1 MFYMKI
7 LIAYATKTGTTEKCA
22 KILAERL
29 GGADLFN
36 LSNGKPDLS
45 NYDIV
50 IIGGSIRAG
59 MLHKAAKKFV
69 QQSSAQLLEKKVA
82 FFVSSAD
89 VGRANEFLKANI
101 PAELLEKS
109 ICGDS
114 FGGEMTPESFK
125 GLFGFVIKK
134 MVESNQKK
142 GVQLPVIVPENIER
156 FAAKV
161 KAQA

>member
-1 MFYMKI
+1 MKT

-22 KILAERL
+22 KMLAERL

-36 LSNGKPDLS
+36 LSNGNPDLS
-45 NYDIV
+45 KYDMV

-69 QQSSAQLLEKKVA
+69 RQYCAQLQEKKVA
-82 FFVSSAD
+82 FFVCSAD
-89 VGRANEFLKANI
+89 TGRAEEFLKTNI

-109 ICGDS
+109 VCGDS
-114 FGGEMTPESFK
+114 FGGEMTPGSYK
-125 GLFGFVIKK
+125 GIMGVFIRK

-142 GVQLPVIVPENIER
+142 GVPMPNIVPENIEK
-156 FAAKV
+156 FADKI